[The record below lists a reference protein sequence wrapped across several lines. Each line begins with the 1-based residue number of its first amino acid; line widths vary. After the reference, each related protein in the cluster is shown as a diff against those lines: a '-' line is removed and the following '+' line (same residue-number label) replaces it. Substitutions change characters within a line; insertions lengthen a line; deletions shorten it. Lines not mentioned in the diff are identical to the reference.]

1 MGRKRIDIE
10 KIDDTNKRMVTF
22 SKRRNGIMSKAE
34 KLCKLCA
41 EIVICIIVFSPA
53 GKPFTFTNSP
63 LGVCDIA
70 ERFVEEQAKE
80 KKQGDKN
87 TNKTKNSTLCGN
99 KAGVVRSGTDAYWWD
114 NIDMDKLD
122 SVEKL
127 KAMKETLA
135 NLKQNLIARKEKLT
149 ASSPLSSSSSTI
161 DDTPMEVINVE
172 DDTAITEEHQTRET
186 SSEANPTNIAEEHET
201 RETSSEANPATIAEK
216 HQTRETSS
224 EANPATIAEEQ
235 LDLNLYLGWR

>member
-1 MGRKRIDIE
+1 MGRN
-10 KIDDTNKRMVTF
+10 KIAIQKIVDQKKRMVAF
-22 SKRRNGIMSKAE
+22 CKRRNGLMSKAE
-34 KLCKLCA
+34 MLCKLCA
-41 EIVICIIVFSPA
+41 DIVVCLILFSPA
-53 GKPFTFTNSP
+53 GRVHTFSNSP

-70 ERFVEEQAKE
+70 ERFVEEQAK
-80 KKQGDKN
+80 DKN
-87 TNKTKNSTLCGN
+87 VHRSKKSTQCRN
-99 KAGVVRSGTDAYWWD
+99 KAGVGSGSDDSNWWD
-114 NIDMDKLD
+114 NIDMEKLD

-161 DDTPMEVINVE
+161 DDTTMEDGTVE
-172 DDTAITEEHQTRET
+172 DNTASTEEHQTRET
-186 SSEANPTNIAEEHET
+186 SSEANPTTIAGEHKT
-201 RETSSEANPATIAEK
+201 RETCAEANPTTIAKE

-224 EANPATIAEEQ
+224 EDHPE